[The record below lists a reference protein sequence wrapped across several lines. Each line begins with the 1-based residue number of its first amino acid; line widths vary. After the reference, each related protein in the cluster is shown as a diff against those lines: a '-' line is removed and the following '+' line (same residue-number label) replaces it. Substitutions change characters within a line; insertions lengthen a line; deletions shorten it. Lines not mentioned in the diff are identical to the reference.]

1 MPPSSN
7 RATHSCTVRRS
18 TSARS
23 EAIFVEWPLRAPK
36 TAIILL
42 RILISLSA
50 CMASVSSRIFLS
62 FSSMGGS
69 VIIKLFFHCLS

>member
-7 RATHSCTVRRS
+7 RATHSWTVRRS
-18 TSARS
+18 TSAKYAAS
-23 EAIFVEWPLRAPK
+23 FVGYPASIPR

-62 FSSMGGS
+62 VSSMGG
-69 VIIKLFFHCLS
+69 LSIW